1 LTNAINAK
9 EDALTQLNSLDAD
22 ASSLNDELNDFT
34 LDSYIKYD
42 DNINLYG
49 PIGIGAGIILPILFM
64 AVLWPLNQRKIIP
77 SCPATTSIVFSIMAF
92 VFLWILSTAFIPAIV
107 AYSDA
112 CNSIDTVVKRI
123 SNEDSLRYYIDCDPT
138 TQTVFGE
145 FQTKLTT
152 ATDEATNARNLLQ
165 TLNENGVCTGLLT
178 DLVTDVDA
186 VIALIENDATDLLSC
201 SRLQTIYT
209 TSKGIVCGDETYT
222 LVLHLH
228 QAFIGKRRKSHR
240 GIAGANM
247 RQTRRVCINSL
258 LLDISYCDK
267 TIRVQPSPRREGSIS
282 LIFKKVQYAVC
293 VVEGCNKFENV
304 RGCFFHVLVNIKDVA
319 GQMLG
324 PGRVCLD
331 DLLRTVLRK
340 ALPSWQRKSWAT
352 RE

>member
-1 LTNAINAK
+1 MIDAIANK
-9 EDALTQLNSLDAD
+9 QVALVELDSLDAD
-22 ASSLNDELNDFT
+22 ASSLNDELNEFT
-34 LDSYIKYD
+34 LDSYTKYE

-92 VFLWILSTAFIPAIV
+92 VLLWILSTAFIPAIV

-123 SNEDSLRYYIDCDPT
+123 SNEDSLRFYIDCDPT
-138 TQTVFGE
+138 TQTVFEE

-152 ATDEATNARNLLQ
+152 ATDKATDARDLLQDLDETGVCDGFLTGLVDDVNAVIELIGTDATN
-165 TLNENGVCTGLLT
+165 
-178 DLVTDVDA
+178 
-186 VIALIENDATDLLSC
+186 LLSC

-247 RQTRRVCINSL
+247 RQTRRVCIYSIF
-258 LLDISYCDK
+258 LDISYCHK
-267 TIRVQPSPRREGSIS
+267 TIRVQPSPQREGFIS

-331 DLLRTVLRK
+331 DFLRTVLRK
-340 ALPSWQRKSWAT
+340 ALPSWKRRT
-352 RE
+352 RAQQQ